1 MRSHSLDR
9 TLRILLAAGVGVVG
23 AWLGLA
29 VGGRTQVTLG
39 PFQVQVGSQF
49 GPGVT
54 EVALPPLG
62 HLTADTHTAPLRFTF
77 TLQDVHAGKLSDL
90 IRDGG
95 VDAVVASVQ
104 QGLASHLAALAL
116 RLIGVALAG
125 SVALSGIVYRREWRL
140 IAVATAAALL
150 VTGGSE
156 LAARATY
163 QVAAFQRPAFSG
175 SLALAEQ
182 LIGPVRTAAG
192 RIEAFRDQLGEVVA
206 GAARVYSSIPTNPVG
221 APDEIRVLHISDI
234 HLSPLGMEFAQRLA
248 TGFDV
253 DFVLDTGD
261 ITSFGLPPEALIL
274 GAIPD
279 FKRPYVFV
287 RGNHDSIALQEAVA
301 KIPGAIVLDGSVRD
315 INGITVYGRG
325 DPVFTPD
332 RRSLL
337 DSEQFATAE
346 RAAGALIADD
356 LSRLERPPDIVA
368 VHDDRMA
375 EAVAGTVPLV
385 VSGHF
390 HQQSARVEGGTLF
403 LRVGSTGGAGATV
416 FTQTGGVPLSAEI
429 LHFRPGSPP
438 VLIAYDL
445 IFQSPE
451 TGSLTLERHLVSPAA
466 KPVSS
471 PSAS

>member
-301 KIPGAIVLDGSVRD
+301 KIPGVWTRGS
-315 INGITVYGRG
+315 G
-325 DPVFTPD
+325 
-332 RRSLL
+332 
-337 DSEQFATAE
+337 
-346 RAAGALIADD
+346 
-356 LSRLERPPDIVA
+356 
-368 VHDDRMA
+368 VH
-375 EAVAGTVPLV
+375 
-385 VSGHF
+385 S
-390 HQQSARVEGGTLF
+390 
-403 LRVGSTGGAGATV
+403 
-416 FTQTGGVPLSAEI
+416 
-429 LHFRPGSPP
+429 
-438 VLIAYDL
+438 
-445 IFQSPE
+445 
-451 TGSLTLERHLVSPAA
+451 
-466 KPVSS
+466 
-471 PSAS
+471 